1 MTVDGEPG
9 SFERTGPRAAGR
21 RLMRAAR
28 NVISDHPVFL
38 PIVLRC
44 TPRGTTRA
52 ITEHTDVVI
61 EGFPR
66 SSNTF
71 AAAALHQ
78 AADGRLAI
86 ASHVHT
92 PSQVVLAVRRG
103 LPTLVVIREPV
114 ATLASLLVAAP
125 HVRAGAALREW
136 THHYE
141 VLWPHRERFVVATF
155 AQVTTDFGQVTQR
168 VNERFGVDFP
178 LFRHDEAALAAV
190 SDHMQQGHEWWHPGE
205 SNNAPWP
212 LERRNERNALAR
224 ERITSPANAEALARA
239 NGVFER
245 YRSVAEDA

>member
-1 MTVDGEPG
+1 MTVAVELGAV
-9 SFERTGPRAAGR
+9 ERTGVRAAGR
-21 RLMRAAR
+21 RLMRTAR

-52 ITEHTDVVI
+52 ITRQTDVVI

-78 AADGRLAI
+78 AADGRLTI

-92 PSQVVLAVRRG
+92 PSQVVLAVRRD

-136 THHYE
+136 SHHYE
-141 VLWPHRERFVVATF
+141 VLWPHRDRFVVATF
-155 AQVTTDFGQVTQR
+155 AQVTSDFGRVTQR
-168 VNERFGVDFP
+168 LNERFGVDFP
-178 LFRHDEAALAAV
+178 LFRHDEASLAAV
-190 SDHMQQGHEWWHPGE
+190 SDHMQKGHEWWHPGE

-212 LERRNERNALAR
+212 LERRNERNSLAR
-224 ERITSPANAEALARA
+224 ALLTEERHAGALARA
-239 NGVFER
+239 NEVFER